1 MPGGRAHFGACAGP
15 SRPSAGATGPRP
27 PPAPRA
33 PGTHHGRGAR
43 GPTPQRRQQA
53 PRSPRGPESRRHGR
67 RPRAARRTA
76 CPPPTGRARVRGQ
89 LLAASPAAP
98 HSPGPPRRPGPGPAP
113 EGPQQLRWRSAGSAR
128 TQRGRPPASQ
138 VPLAPS
144 APSLAWRRVSSRRG
158 GGERLT
164 RRRFPF
170 ALRFAL
176 RFCSSVTASGRRT
189 LMEGPTVLRSVLGV
203 GQESGLT
210 GGCPRLRQEEMSCGW
225 VLAGSSEP

>member
-1 MPGGRAHFGACAGP
+1 MAAAPEVRPHSAANKRRVAPG
-15 SRPSAGATGPRP
+15 
-27 PPAPRA
+27 APRA
-33 PGTHHGRGAR
+33 AVMAAGRGLPGALPAR
-43 GPTPQRRQQA
+43 
-53 PRSPRGPESRRHGR
+53 
-67 RPRAARRTA
+67 
-76 CPPPTGRARVRGQ
+76 PPPTGRARVHRQ